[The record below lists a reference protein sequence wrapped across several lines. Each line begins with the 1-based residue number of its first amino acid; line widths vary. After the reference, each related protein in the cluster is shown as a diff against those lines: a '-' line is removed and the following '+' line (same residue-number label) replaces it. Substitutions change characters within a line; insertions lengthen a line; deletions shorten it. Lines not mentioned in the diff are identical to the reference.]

1 VGLTALGQHFPSFGV
16 REGFERLNFERRT
29 SIMAAVDTVLASAD
43 ARRRGRFSEL
53 LAVKADLV
61 ESTSEG
67 EHESDSRGA
76 TTPEANCSDC
86 EGLLPSKE
94 EGPSEEEK
102 EALRLYEAKFAENRD
117 GSYKGYER
125 KAFPWFTPQAR
136 GEVAPKDFLTRAMAE
151 KEATKPRPKKEFEV
165 DSDGEEVQLC
175 SQCGLPMGESA
186 YRPEEKAYKLVH
198 PECMAQ
204 IVLEDAQKQ
213 DEKNTAEQRQ
223 KKLDS
228 RLEYQIGW
236 RPESV
241 PSCGPV
247 AAKLG
252 CSPAPKGLCCLVY
265 DEASRS
271 VRIASTLEPA
281 AAVNLEYLMLA
292 LKVRR
297 TACREPLF
305 SLDPVDPQ
313 KLETTPQ
320 RKRYE
325 PAWLAGTSV
334 GDIMFQA
341 DYFLKELA
349 LGEYTMPIVG
359 MMSVFDW
366 SEMTDANK
374 TWAGREWFVV
384 KKAEIRL
391 AEDKTLVPHVKMGVE
406 AREQVVTSKGL
417 EDKPITS
424 KHHPLTRFAEAFTR
438 HFDLIAERKSVIFH
452 LRELAKASVMAK
464 FLVDSKISLD
474 ARWFDLA
481 EDMVQS
487 ATPEAFSEI
496 PQLWNMRGNSRI
508 QLQGGKIRDMQ
519 TGLQSNL
526 HAIYGGVEFGLDRFQ
541 LAQRTALPGAAL
553 PSVMPG
559 APLPGAA
566 LAQPG
571 RFDIT
576 GLQLGPSGRPM
587 FMPQRF
593 QLTQRDQPQGV
604 DLALDKFDLSAPER
618 FANSLPACSARF
630 DSMEGRV
637 TLGKAFLKK
646 LQEDSYENL
655 KAEDAKLLQRVFNPV
670 MADRISEGDSF
681 IPPDPNLDYVQKLR
695 HLIQEEES
703 LTKQRKARFSDKNF
717 TVGMAGA
724 EFPRSW
730 TSRFQILREGG
741 KAQVIARPGLTTL
754 KVDEIFMRTLLE
766 DILPTAAPEF
776 AQTTEDGTIFRIYK
790 IGRLEVRTTQAAQA
804 STQEVLSVFSL
815 RPPCLEGA
823 RGRLQKVS
831 PEEKFVKGRLYVEA
845 IDGEH
850 RECEKQLHLCHFYVV
865 LETAS
870 NVIVTE
876 KLADGSTTWVLNP
889 SQIEDRNSLAKLM
902 MAVDIR
908 MEKATVGNLQVT
920 QESNNIK
927 SAARATA
934 SDRKRYA
941 KDIFALV
948 SPRNLNLSSRRFA
961 GRAYPYPSNSKR
973 SKEFRTRWGA
983 PLPMP
988 ESEGKGA

>member
-1 VGLTALGQHFPSFGV
+1 
-16 REGFERLNFERRT
+16 
-29 SIMAAVDTVLASAD
+29 MAAVDTASES
-43 ARRRGRFSEL
+43 RRRGRFSEL
-53 LAVKADLV
+53 LAKEAENV

-67 EHESDSRGA
+67 ESQGESRGA
-76 TTPEANCSDC
+76 STPEAASTDV
-86 EGLLPSKE
+86 EGLMPKE
-94 EGPSEEEK
+94 EGPTEEEK
-102 EALRLYEAKFAENRD
+102 EALRLYEEKFAENRD

-125 KAFPWFTPQAR
+125 KAFPWFTPQVR
-136 GEVAPKDFLTRAMAE
+136 GEVAAKEFLTKAMAE
-151 KEATKPRPKKEFEV
+151 KVATRPRPKKEHEI

-175 SQCGLPMGESA
+175 GHCGLPMGETA

-204 IVLEDAQKQ
+204 IVLQDAQTKDDQ
-213 DEKNTAEQRQ
+213 QCEERRQ

-241 PSCGPV
+241 PKSGGV
-247 AAKLG
+247 AEKLG
-252 CSPAPKGLCCLVY
+252 CQPAPKGLCCLVY

-320 RKRYE
+320 LKRYE

-334 GDIMFQA
+334 GDVMFQA

-384 KKAEIRL
+384 KKAEVRL
-391 AEDKTLVPHVKMGVE
+391 AEDKTLVPFVKMGVE

-417 EDKPITS
+417 VDKPITS
-424 KHHPLTRFAEAFTR
+424 KNHPLTRFAEAFTR

-464 FLVDSKISLD
+464 FLVDSKVSLD

-481 EDMVQS
+481 EEMIQ
-487 ATPEAFSEI
+487 AKKPEAFTEI

-541 LAQRTALPGAAL
+541 LAQRTSLPGAAL
-553 PSVMPG
+553 PSAMPG

-576 GLQLGPSGRPM
+576 GMQLGPSGRPM

-604 DLALDKFDLSAPER
+604 DLALDKFDLSAPEK
-618 FANSLPACSARF
+618 FAASLPACSAAF
-630 DSMEGRV
+630 DALEGRV
-637 TLGKAFLKK
+637 TLGKAFLKN
-646 LQEDSYENL
+646 LNEDSYEHL
-655 KAEDAKLLQRVFNPV
+655 KPENVTLLKRVFNPV
-670 MADRISEGDSF
+670 MADRITEGDSF

-695 HLIQEEES
+695 HLIQEEDS
-703 LTKQRKARFSDKNF
+703 LTKQRKAKFSDKNF

-730 TSRFQILREGG
+730 TSRFQILREGR
-741 KAQVIARPGLTTL
+741 AHVARPALVNL
-754 KVDEIFMRTLLE
+754 KVDEIFKRSLLE

-776 AQTTEDGTIFRIYK
+776 AQTTEDGTVFRIYR
-790 IGRLEVRTTQAAQA
+790 IGRLEVRTTQPAQA
-804 STQEVLSVFSL
+804 DVQEVLSVFSL
-815 RPPCLEGA
+815 RPPCREAVQGKTQQA
-823 RGRLQKVS
+823 S
-831 PEEKFVKGRLYVEA
+831 PSEKFVKGRLYVEA

-850 RECEKQLHLCHFYVV
+850 KDVPKQLHLSHFYVV
-865 LETAS
+865 LETDAS

-876 KLADGSTTWVLNP
+876 KLADGTTTWVVNP
-889 SQIEDRNSLAKLM
+889 SQVEDRNSLAKLM

-908 MEKATVGNLQVT
+908 MEKATVQNLLVT
-920 QESNNIK
+920 QESHCIK
-927 SAARATA
+927 KAAGATPGE
-934 SDRKRYA
+934 RKRYA

-948 SPRNLNLSSRRFA
+948 SPRNLNLSSRRFG
-961 GRAYPYPSNSKR
+961 GRAYPYPSTSKR

-988 ESEGKGA
+988 EPEEGKGA